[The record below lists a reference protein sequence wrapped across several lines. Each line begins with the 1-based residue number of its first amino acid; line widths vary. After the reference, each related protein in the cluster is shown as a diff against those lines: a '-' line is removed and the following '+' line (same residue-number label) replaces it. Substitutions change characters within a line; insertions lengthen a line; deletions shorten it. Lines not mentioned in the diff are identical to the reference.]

1 MTMVYQIIVK
11 QFITIKLQAN
21 DADVELASMR
31 IFFWSDHI
39 EKKSKL
45 FQLKMKHLIKNET
58 LLIKNETL
66 LM

>member
-11 QFITIKLQAN
+11 QFITIKLQAK

-39 EKKSKL
+39 EKKSKV
-45 FQLKMKHLIKNET
+45 FQLKMKHF
-58 LLIKNETL
+58 
-66 LM
+66 